1 MCNLLYTL
9 KTMTHR
15 PLRLTLAAFL
25 AFLFACVAAQAKPV
39 DTKYLSNVPQ
49 YVLHES
55 APGAFRLAAG
65 GTAASILVSGEDW
78 QGVVRAASDLGQ
90 DIGRVTG
97 TAAQVVKADTPR
109 QGSIIVGTIGK
120 SPLIDGLVKAGKLD
134 VDGVRGQWESFVI
147 ETVDGSLVVAGSD
160 KRGTIYGIYDISEKI
175 GVSPWYWWA
184 DVQPRKSASLYV
196 KNGRYVQPSPKVK
209 YRGIFINDEW
219 PSFGGWA
226 TAKFG
231 WLNAKMHAHL
241 FELLLR
247 LKANF
252 FWPAMWATAF
262 NEDDPKNPELADM
275 YGIIMGT
282 SHHEPMMRAHKEYTK
297 RRDEVGEWNYAT
309 NKARLDSFFTDGL
322 RRNKAYDNIITI
334 GMRGDG
340 DVAMSDGGDEQN
352 MRVLADVVKGQ
363 REIIR
368 NVYGC
373 DPQEVP
379 QLWAIFTEVQ
389 RYYDKGFT
397 VPDDVL
403 LLFCDNNW
411 GYLRRTG
418 PKKELGRRGGLG
430 LYYHIDM
437 NGGPWNDRWVTTTT
451 VPKLREQLHLAYR
464 TGIDDLWIINVGD
477 LKPKE
482 MPIDFIMRYAWNPD
496 LIKTGCEQAYL
507 TEWAAQCFGDDLSA
521 DVADIVARYTKY
533 NLWRKAEVQVPG
545 IFSIA
550 NHREADRVDSLW
562 LSLEEKAEAVRRQ
575 VPGESLDAYYQLVY
589 YPAVASS
596 GVARMYNAVARNRA
610 FARQGRPQAA
620 AWQQLAESLFERDR
634 RLTAYYNDTLAG
646 GKWKNMMQDKH
657 IGYTKWSMPD
667 DNILP
672 RMKAV
677 TPVEGAQMGV
687 VAEGNEHADN
697 YNSAL
702 ALPVFDSMLDQNYYI
717 DVFNRGTA
725 GFQFTATCSEPWVKL
740 SESKASI
747 DGADGERRIL
757 VSIDWSKAKTGC
769 NEATVTLEG
778 GGKAVDVAVKAV
790 KGDAPEIKGRF
801 FGNLSG
807 AEFSVPAHMFS
818 RNLTGE
824 GQSWTLLPGLGRG
837 EGCMGAGDVC
847 RQAGGDLTSNRPT
860 LEYQMLLPDTNV
872 VTLCICILPVQD
884 VQPERGLRLAVQIDG
899 QKPVVLDARQGFV
912 DTFAEYTKENLA
924 LSPNLKPLPEVEKT
938 IILTGYGQERR
949 NEVFDNMRWL
959 TARLPVA
966 GGGLHT
972 LKIMMVDPEV
982 VLERIIVNPD
992 NAHPSY
998 FGAPE
1003 TCNNN

>member
-1 MCNLLYTL
+1 MPINTF
-9 KTMTHR
+9 
-15 PLRLTLAAFL
+15 LRTFAPLAAFL
-25 AFLFACVAAQAKPV
+25 FTCFAAQAKPV

-49 YVLHES
+49 YVQYES

-65 GTAASILVSGEDW
+65 GAAASILVSGEDW
-78 QGVVRAASDLGQ
+78 QGVVRAAGDLGQ

-97 TAAQVVKADTPR
+97 TAAQVVKADAPR
-109 QGSIIVGTIGK
+109 RGSIIVGTIGK
-120 SPLIDGLVKAGKLD
+120 SPLIDGLVRAGKLNVDD
-134 VDGVRGQWESFVI
+134 VKGQWESFVI

-184 DVQPRKSASLYV
+184 DVVPRKSASLYV
-196 KNGRYVQPSPKVK
+196 RQGRYVQPSPKVK

-231 WLNAKMHAHL
+231 GLNSKMYAHL

-262 NEDDPKNPELADM
+262 NEDDPDNPRLADM

-282 SHHEPMMRAHKEYTK
+282 SHHEPMMRAHKEYTR
-297 RRDEVGEWNYAT
+297 RRDEVGAWNYAT
-309 NKARLDSFFTDGL
+309 NKARLDSFFTAGL
-322 RRNKAYDNIITI
+322 RRNKAYDNLITI

-418 PKKELGRRGGLG
+418 PEKEQGRKGGLG

-496 LIKTGCEQAYL
+496 LIKPGCEQAYL
-507 TEWAAQCFGDDLSA
+507 TEWAAQCFGDGLST

-545 IFSIA
+545 LFSIA

-596 GVARMYNAVARNRA
+596 GIARLYNAVTRNRA
-610 FARQGRPQAA
+610 FARQGRPQAT
-620 AWQQLAESLFERDR
+620 AWKQLAESLFERDK
-634 RLTAYYNDTLAG
+634 RLTAYYNDTLAA
-646 GKWKNMMQDKH
+646 GKWRNMMQDKH

-672 RMKAV
+672 RMKTV
-677 TPVEGAQMGV
+677 TPEEGAQIGV
-687 VAEGNEHADN
+687 VAEGNEYADN
-697 YNSAL
+697 YNDAL

-725 GFQFTATCSEPWVKL
+725 GFPFEAKASEPWVVL
-740 SESKASI
+740 SEERRVKSEGFIADYNDDTASSQQNNSSLSTLHSSLS
-747 DGADGERRIL
+747 GSSAERRIL

-769 NEATVTLEG
+769 NEATVTLKG
-778 GGKAVDVAVKAV
+778 GGKTVDVAVKAV
-790 KGDAPEIKGRF
+790 KGDAPKAEGKY

-837 EGCMGAGDVC
+837 EGCMGASDVC
-847 RQAGGDLTSNRPT
+847 KQTSDKQTSNQPT
-860 LEYQMLLPDTNV
+860 LEYQVLLPDTNT
-872 VTLCICILPVQD
+872 VTLCIGILPVQD
-884 VQPERGLRLAVQIDG
+884 VQLERGLRLAVQLDG

-912 DTFAEYTKENLA
+912 DTFAEYTKDNLA
-924 LSPNLKPLPEVEKT
+924 LSPNLKPLPDEERS
-938 IILTGYGQERR
+938 IALTGYGQLRR

-966 GGGLHT
+966 DGGLHT

-982 VLERIIVNPD
+982 CS
-992 NAHPSY
+992 NA
-998 FGAPE
+998 
-1003 TCNNN
+1003 